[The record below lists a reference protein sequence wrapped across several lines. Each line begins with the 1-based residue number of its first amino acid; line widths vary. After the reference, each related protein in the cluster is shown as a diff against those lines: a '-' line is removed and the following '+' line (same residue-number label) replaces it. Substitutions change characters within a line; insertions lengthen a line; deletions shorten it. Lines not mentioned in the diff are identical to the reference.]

1 MPLRDD
7 VEQVVRQLRDL
18 QGQQLQ
24 LVQTVN
30 RMVDLKPQNGR
41 SVGNLIFWMLSLC
54 VMCLIAMGGAYASY
68 VNGKIT
74 SYDAIVASR
83 GERLTVLETNYVV
96 IQQRLEKMDN
106 KLDTLIS
113 YTGRR

>member
-7 VEQVVRQLRDL
+7 VEQVLRELRDL

-30 RMVDLKPQNGR
+30 RMVDPKPQNGR
-41 SVGNLIFWMLSLC
+41 SVGNLIFWMLGLC
-54 VMCLIAMGGAYASY
+54 VTCLIAMGGAYASHL
-68 VNGKIT
+68 NGKIT
-74 SYDAIVASR
+74 SYDIAMSAR
-83 GERLTVLETNYVV
+83 GDRLTILETNYAV